1 MWVMAITPLPHP
13 TPAGV
18 VAAARAE
25 VASQRGAL
33 WSARPSAELVEGV
46 QELQRLKAAAVALE
60 AELLAELDVRDTAKR
75 ELGWGSTADWY
86 AHLAGTTRRQGKR
99 TVEHAR
105 LLTGVRAATL
115 EALAGGTVSPDQAGV
130 IVSALERLPMAEH
143 VRRRGERVLVEEAG
157 RLNATDLH
165 SAGRHLARVVD
176 PDGEERRAERE
187 LDREERGA
195 HLHRFLS
202 VSDDGCGG
210 IRVRGRGSV
219 EDGAVLR
226 AALLPLT
233 KPVPDVDPVTCAE
246 QPDPRD
252 HGARTWDA
260 LVGLAQHALDTDL
273 PSAGHGARPRVA
285 VTVDAG
291 TLTGSGD
298 GMGTTEDGLDLAGS
312 TIRRLACDSDVVR
325 VLLGAEGCVLDVGR
339 TRRLVTPP
347 IWTALVARDH
357 HCAFPGCTRPP
368 VMCHAH
374 HIRHWADGG
383 ATSLDNLVL
392 LCGHHHRTV
401 HHSPWQVRL
410 AADRRPEFL
419 PPVKGGR
426 PPPDWLRHRPRL
438 E

>member
-1 MWVMAITPLPHP
+1 MAITPLPHP

-33 WSARPSAELVEGV
+33 WSARPSAELVDGV
-46 QELQRLKAAAVALE
+46 QELQRLKAATVALE

-86 AHLAGTTRRQGKR
+86 THLAGTTRRQGKR

-105 LLTGVRAATL
+105 LLTGVRAVTL

-165 SAGRHLARVVD
+165 SAGRHLAQVVD

-260 LVGLAQHALDTDL
+260 LVGW
-273 PSAGHGARPRVA
+273 PSTPWTPTSRPPA
-285 VTVDAG
+285 T
-291 TLTGSGD
+291 
-298 GMGTTEDGLDLAGS
+298 
-312 TIRRLACDSDVVR
+312 
-325 VLLGAEGCVLDVGR
+325 
-339 TRRLVTPP
+339 
-347 IWTALVARDH
+347 ARD
-357 HCAFPGCTRPP
+357 PG
-368 VMCHAH
+368 
-374 HIRHWADGG
+374 
-383 ATSLDNLVL
+383 SQ
-392 LCGHHHRTV
+392 
-401 HHSPWQVRL
+401 SPSTPAR
-410 AADRRPEFL
+410 
-419 PPVKGGR
+419 
-426 PPPDWLRHRPRL
+426 
-438 E
+438 